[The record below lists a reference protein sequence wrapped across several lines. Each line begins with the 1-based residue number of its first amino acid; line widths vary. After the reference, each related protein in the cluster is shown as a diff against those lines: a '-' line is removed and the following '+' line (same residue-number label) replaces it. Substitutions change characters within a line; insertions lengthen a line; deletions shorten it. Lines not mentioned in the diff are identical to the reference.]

1 MIIKTALTYDDVL
14 LVPKKSS
21 ITSRQDVN
29 TSTKLTSNID
39 LKIPLVSA
47 NMDTVTES
55 SMAIAMSLAGGIG
68 IIHRFCDIETQVKE
82 VSKVKRKQNIII
94 YKPFTVSPDNTLREV
109 REKIKEHNCTS
120 FLVTKDNNKL
130 LGIITNRD
138 ITFIKDDEKLVK
150 DLMTPKGKLI
160 TAPYDINTEQAK
172 EILKNNK
179 IEKLPLVDND
189 FNIKGLITSADI
201 ITNYNNVNASKD
213 KKGRLLVGAAIGVR
227 QDFLERAQALI
238 SAEVDVLV
246 IDIAHGHSL
255 NALNAIKQIK
265 EEFPNTELIAGNI
278 ATAQGAKD

>member
-1 MIIKTALTYDDVL
+1 MGDILKEI
-14 LVPKKSS
+14 
-21 ITSRQDVN
+21 
-29 TSTKLTSNID
+29 
-39 LKIPLVSA
+39 LKIVPAKKVSTAGFEGA
-47 NMDTVTES
+47 NIVLYTKDKQFFFDNEGLIRKIVNEFKKRVELRPDPSICMELEKAEKQIKKLIPKEAGISQIIFDS
-55 SMAIAMSLAGGIG
+55 QRSMVIIEAEKPGLAIG
-68 IIHRFCDIETQVKE
+68 
-82 VSKVKRKQNIII
+82 KQGSI
-94 YKPFTVSPDNTLREV
+94 LREV

-201 ITNYNNVNASKD
+201 ITNYNNVNC
-213 KKGRLLVGAAIGVR
+213 
-227 QDFLERAQALI
+227 
-238 SAEVDVLV
+238 
-246 IDIAHGHSL
+246 
-255 NALNAIKQIK
+255 
-265 EEFPNTELIAGNI
+265 
-278 ATAQGAKD
+278 